1 MDGQGLHRP
10 FPSAPTCC
18 QRGPSPRE
26 QVQRS
31 RALQPF
37 PRTKQ
42 AGWSKEHLPGLAP
55 GLRGWGGWGG
65 IPRGGSRAQAMS
77 ASSSPVPPWH
87 QPGWH
92 WVQRAWE
99 SRVEEA
105 LVPSKILPA
114 RGCDAWA
121 EGGKGCEEIQAAP
134 SKKAPSQRCSPP
146 AKVFSRSA
154 PCSREVS
161 VWDHSRAALALA
173 PLKAAAAGGAP
184 GVASLSYCRPPHFTE
199 GRSVCWLA
207 SVRFDIITA
216 PAGVPWSCIPDGPG
230 GSDGGAPS
238 HGKNRY
244 PFHTRFFSPA
254 RSPGLGFRAGLAV
267 PALSCAS
274 FLTRL
279 PKLNTKRFSES
290 GDES

>member
-1 MDGQGLHRP
+1 MGRWMGRG
-10 FPSAPTCC
+10 FT
-18 QRGPSPRE
+18 GPSPPPPPAVRE
-26 QVQRS
+26 AQVLENRS
-31 RALQPF
+31 RGAELCSPSRGQN
-37 PRTKQ
+37 RQ
-42 AGWSKEHLPGLAP
+42 AGPRNICLALHRAEGVGGL
-55 GLRGWGGWGG
+55 GG

-121 EGGKGCEEIQAAP
+121 EGGKGCEEIQGAP

-161 VWDHSRAALALA
+161 VWDHTRAALALA
-173 PLKAAAAGGAP
+173 PLKAAAAGGTP
-184 GVASLSYCRPPHFTE
+184 GVASLSYCRPPHFT
-199 GRSVCWLA
+199 
-207 SVRFDIITA
+207 
-216 PAGVPWSCIPDGPG
+216 
-230 GSDGGAPS
+230 
-238 HGKNRY
+238 
-244 PFHTRFFSPA
+244 
-254 RSPGLGFRAGLAV
+254 
-267 PALSCAS
+267 
-274 FLTRL
+274 
-279 PKLNTKRFSES
+279 
-290 GDES
+290 